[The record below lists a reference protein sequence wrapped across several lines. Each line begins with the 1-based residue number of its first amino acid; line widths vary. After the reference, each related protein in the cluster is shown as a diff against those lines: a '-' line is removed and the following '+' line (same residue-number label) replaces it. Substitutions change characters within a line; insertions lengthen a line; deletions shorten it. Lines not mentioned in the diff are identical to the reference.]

1 MMIDLQALMDGM
13 SAQWQKD
20 RAGSQMTLG
29 DLISALESLPEGSEV
44 DGIGKPHS
52 YRGYYEDLAFQRIR
66 DKRKASEVLSDA
78 KAAMGEVFQGYKGGD
93 YMMGKQTPIWVAA
106 YGCCGEK
113 IMEINP
119 DGSFSLEDDE

>member
-1 MMIDLQALMDGM
+1 MNSLQALLDDM
-13 SAQWQKD
+13 SAQLQKD

-44 DGIGKPHS
+44 DGIGEPHS
-52 YRGYYEDLAFQRIR
+52 YRGYYEDLAFKRIR

-78 KAAMGEVFQGYKGGD
+78 KAAMGEVFRGYKGGD
-93 YMMGKQTPIWVAA
+93 YMMGKQTPVWVAD
-106 YGCCGEK
+106 YGCLGEK
-113 IMEINP
+113 IMGINP